1 MAIDDCST
9 YYMIKDGKRFT
20 SSILILG
27 KAEEGWSCPDIVEIQ
42 YNNTILTGFLK
53 YTINQGDKNVIETIL
68 NRIGKEL
75 NISMADTVGVFSDD
89 SYSHLIAIISI
100 AVAAKP
106 NEKFVCFREMR
117 DQLFW
122 DYKSGAIP
130 VSDWLNRW
138 MLIRERKNFLPSDIW
153 EVDAICPQDYFDCIM
168 FAFEI
173 LKLYSEKNE
182 IKVDGFEHDYVKMML
197 FDVLIGQADRSPSNY
212 GIIIEANT
220 NSARLAPLFD
230 NSTLTKPY
238 IQNNVISFNHLLL
251 ERYQVAKVVFEA
263 FRDLSDEFRKILNNK
278 LETILEAAN
287 SSIPYY
293 DIQTK
298 EFLVERIK
306 GGARIIENI

>member
-182 IKVDGFEHDYVKMML
+182 IKVDGFEQDYVKMML

-220 NSARLAPLFD
+220 NTARLAPLFD

>member
-9 YYMIKDGKRFT
+9 YYMIKDGKKFT

-42 YNNTILTGFLK
+42 YNNTIFTGFLK

-75 NISMADTVGVFSDD
+75 YISMADTVGVFSDD

-138 MLIRERKNFLPSDIW
+138 ILIRERKNLLPSDIW

-182 IKVDGFEHDYVKMML
+182 IKVNGFEQDCVKMML

-212 GIIIEANT
+212 GIIIEENT

-251 ERYQVAKVVFEA
+251 DRYQVAKVVFEA

-278 LETILEAAN
+278 FETILEAAN

>member
-1 MAIDDCST
+1 MINSCST

-42 YNNTILTGFLK
+42 CNNTILTGFLK

-89 SYSHLIAIISI
+89 GYSHLVAIISI
-100 AVAAKP
+100 AVATKP
-106 NEKFVCFREMR
+106 YEKFVCFREMR

-138 MLIRERKNFLPSDIW
+138 ISIRDRKKLLPEDMW
-153 EVDAICPQDYFDCIM
+153 EVEAICPQDYFDCIM
-168 FAFEI
+168 FTFEI

-182 IKVDGFEHDYVKMML
+182 IKFDGFEHDCVKMML

-212 GIIIEANT
+212 GIIIDANT

-238 IQNNVISFNHLLL
+238 IQNNVIIFNHLLL
-251 ERYQVAKVVFEA
+251 DRYQAAKVVFEA

-278 LETILEAAN
+278 LETILEVAN

>member
-1 MAIDDCST
+1 MVISSCNS
-9 YYMIKDGKRFT
+9 YYMIKDGRKFT
-20 SSILILG
+20 SSILVLG

-42 YNNTILTGFLK
+42 YNNTILTGFMK
-53 YTINQGDKNVIETIL
+53 DTTNQGDKNPIELIL

-75 NISMADTVGVFSDD
+75 NIPMADTVGVFSDD

-100 AVAAKP
+100 SVAAKP

-122 DYKSGAIP
+122 DYKSGEIP
-130 VSDWLNRW
+130 SSEWLNRW
-138 MLIRERKNFLPSDIW
+138 ISIRERKNLLPADMW
-153 EVDAICPQDYFDCIM
+153 EVDAICPLDYRDCIM

-173 LKLYSEKNE
+173 LKLYSKKNE
-182 IKVDGFEHDYVKMML
+182 IKLDGFEHDCVKMML

-251 ERYQVAKVVFEA
+251 DRYQAAKVVFEA
-263 FRDLSDEFRKILNNK
+263 FGDVSDEFRKILNNK
-278 LETILEAAN
+278 LETILEVAN

>member
-1 MAIDDCST
+1 MVLGDCST
-9 YYMIKDGKRFT
+9 YYMIKNGKRFT

-53 YTINQGDKNVIETIL
+53 NTIKQGNKNVIETIL

-75 NISMADTVGVFSDD
+75 NISMAETVGVFSDD

-100 AVAAKP
+100 AVATEP
-106 NEKFVCFREMR
+106 YEKFVCFREMR

-138 MLIRERKNFLPSDIW
+138 ILIRERKILLPSDIW
-153 EVDAICPQDYFDCIM
+153 EVEAICPQDYCDCIM

-173 LKLYSEKNE
+173 LKIYSEKNE
-182 IKVDGFEHDYVKMML
+182 IKFDDFEHDCVKMML

-212 GIIIEANT
+212 GIIIDSNT

-230 NSTLTKPY
+230 NSTLSKPY

-251 ERYQVAKVVFEA
+251 DRYQVAKVVFEA
-263 FRDLSDEFRKILNNK
+263 FRDLSDEFRKILYNK
-278 LETILEAAN
+278 LETILEVAN

-293 DIQTK
+293 DKQTK
-298 EFLVERIK
+298 EFLVKRIK
-306 GGARIIENI
+306 EGAKIIENI